1 MNSLLHS
8 KRFKKNLLKWLMM
21 YCGALCMLT
30 IVVTYSKYI
39 TTYNSTADE
48 ARVAKFALDMTYSK
62 LCEEQE
68 SGTTC
73 DMGNTRPEEYLE
85 YEFNIDATKGEVD
98 TLVVADITINDSFEL
113 ATNDETQMYEFQLV
127 SGNNNMS
134 STLSDNKIE
143 LTGTMK
149 SGTINTYKI
158 KLRYKE
164 YNTEA
169 YKSAINY
176 DEILKVDYAATQ
188 ANN

>member
-8 KRFKKNLLKWLMM
+8 KRFKKNLVKWLMM
-21 YCGALCMLT
+21 YCCALSMLT

-48 ARVAKFALDMTYSK
+48 ARPAKFALDMTYSK
-62 LCEEQE
+62 ICEGQV
-68 SGTTC
+68 SGTPC
-73 DMGNTRPEEYLE
+73 DMGSTRPEEYLE

-98 TLVVADITINDSFEL
+98 TLVVADITIDDSFEFVEL
-113 ATNDETQMYEFQLV
+113 LPVNSNSMAYTL
-127 SGNNNMS
+127 MS
-134 STLSDNKIE
+134 NGIK
-143 LTGTMK
+143 LTGTMTK
-149 SGTINTYKI
+149 GTINTYKI

-176 DEILKVDYAATQ
+176 DNILKVDYAATQ
-188 ANN
+188 TNN